1 MVPSSSLA
9 SERGGRSCCR
19 PYWKPRR
26 GKEVAWQGPP
36 ARASHCLCSSG
47 LGSRWLLG
55 VTNGKYTILSR
66 QSRQKASKDRDA
78 HKDSL
83 PIPLLNYLGKEW
95 EVWAQRGT
103 WEPLRLQ
110 EVRVLEREKFPAKK
124 KRESIVFPLLS
135 PWEKKK
141 TSEAQA
147 AVFHWANTRNLV

>member
-19 PYWKPRR
+19 RYWKPRR
-26 GKEVAWQGPP
+26 GKEVAWQWPP

-78 HKDSL
+78 HKDSF
-83 PIPLLNYLGKEW
+83 PIPLLNYLGPERDVGAAQIARGESVGAG
-95 EVWAQRGT
+95 EV
-103 WEPLRLQ
+103 PSQ
-110 EVRVLEREKFPAKK
+110 EE
-124 KRESIVFPLLS
+124 KREHCISSSFSLGEKENFRSPGRSISLGKHKEPGLS
-135 PWEKKK
+135 
-141 TSEAQA
+141 
-147 AVFHWANTRNLV
+147 